1 MKTKIIYQHPLKDEI
16 YRQGYTLTSFAEK
29 IYISRWTLNNIFKQ
43 RFKKNH
49 KEIVRLI
56 AEGLNLSIEQTEKLI
71 RSEQ

>member
-16 YRQGYTLTSFAEK
+16 YRQGYSLTSFADV
-29 IYISRWTLNNIFKQ
+29 IGISRWTLNNIFKQ

-49 KEIVRLI
+49 TEIVRLI
-56 AEGLNLSIEQTEKLI
+56 AKGLGLSVEETTKLI